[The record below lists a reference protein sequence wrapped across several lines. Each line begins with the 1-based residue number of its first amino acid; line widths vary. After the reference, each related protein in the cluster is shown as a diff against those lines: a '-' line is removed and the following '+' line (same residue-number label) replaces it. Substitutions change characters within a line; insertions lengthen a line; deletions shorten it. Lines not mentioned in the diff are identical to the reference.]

1 MRIMKKSNALRRA
14 NLLMM
19 VMGLSGIAMAG
30 NPLTEG
36 TPEMEGN
43 ATNNSVKAHR
53 ILVMAIQDNVTSNYF
68 VTDMLAE
75 NTQMQSDSV
84 CYIYNKVI
92 EDNLAQ
98 MAQKSKFPYTFVN
111 ENSIQGCN
119 ELLEDIKTTG
129 EAEKQSSDLAFV
141 NGKELKGMLDK
152 AGADYLLLLDS
163 HYLKYQEE
171 PFKTIFHYVNY
182 SLYDANKNKLGQ
194 GSNYFTSINPQS
206 EQQMLKSSKKS
217 TAKMLEDLESK
228 LKK

>member
-1 MRIMKKSNALRRA
+1 MRKGGLV
-14 NLLMM
+14 LMA
-19 VMGLSGIAMAG
+19 MGICATTWA
-30 NPLTEG
+30 G
-36 TPEMEGN
+36 TPELEGN
-43 ATNNSVKAHR
+43 VTSNNSVKPHR
-53 ILVMAIQDNVTSNYF
+53 ILVMGMQDNVKSNYF

-75 NTQMQSDSV
+75 NTHIQEDSV

-98 MAQKSKFPYTFVN
+98 MAQKTKSPYTFVYGKDVQDN
-111 ENSIQGCN
+111 NQ
-119 ELLEDIKTTG
+119 ELLEDIQTTG
-129 EAEKQSSDLAFV
+129 EGENQSSDLAFV
-141 NGKELKGMLDK
+141 NSNKLKGMLEQ

-182 SLYDANKNKLGQ
+182 SLYDANKKKLGQ
-194 GSNYFTSINPQS
+194 GSNYFTSINPQT
-206 EQQMLKSSKKS
+206 EQQMIKSSKKS

>member
-1 MRIMKKSNALRRA
+1 MRRMKKSNVIRKGGLF
-14 NLLMM
+14 MM
-19 VMGLSGIAMAG
+19 TMSLCGTTLA
-30 NPLTEG
+30 G
-36 TPEMEGN
+36 TPKLEGN
-43 ATNNSVKAHR
+43 ATSSNSVKPHR
-53 ILVMAIQDNVTSNYF
+53 ILVIGMLDNVKSNYF

-75 NTQMQSDSV
+75 NTHIQEDSV

-98 MAQKSKFPYTFVN
+98 MAQKTKSPYTFVYGKDVQDN
-111 ENSIQGCN
+111 NQ
-119 ELLEDIKTTG
+119 ELLDDIQTTG
-129 EAEKQSSDLAFV
+129 EAENQSSDLAFV
-141 NGKELKGMLDK
+141 NSNKLKGMLEQ

-182 SLYDANKNKLGQ
+182 SLYDANKKKLGQ
-194 GSNYFTSINPQS
+194 GSNYFTSINPQT
-206 EQQMLKSSKKS
+206 EQQMIKSSKKS

>member
-1 MRIMKKSNALRRA
+1 MKKSNVIRKGGLF
-14 NLLMM
+14 MM
-19 VMGLSGIAMAG
+19 TMSLCGTTLA
-30 NPLTEG
+30 G
-36 TPEMEGN
+36 TPKLEGN
-43 ATNNSVKAHR
+43 ATSSNSVKPHR
-53 ILVMAIQDNVTSNYF
+53 ILVIGMLDNVKSNYF

-75 NTQMQSDSV
+75 NTHIQEDSV

-98 MAQKSKFPYTFVN
+98 MAQKTKSPYTFVYGKDVQDN
-111 ENSIQGCN
+111 NQ
-119 ELLEDIKTTG
+119 ELLDDIQTTG
-129 EAEKQSSDLAFV
+129 EAENQSSDLAFV
-141 NGKELKGMLDK
+141 NSNKLKGMLEQ

-182 SLYDANKNKLGQ
+182 SLYDANKKKLGQ
-194 GSNYFTSINPQS
+194 GSNYFTSINPQT
-206 EQQMLKSSKKS
+206 EQQMIKSSKKS

>member
-1 MRIMKKSNALRRA
+1 MRRMKKSNVIRKGGLF
-14 NLLMM
+14 MM
-19 VMGLSGIAMAG
+19 TMSLCGTTLA
-30 NPLTEG
+30 G
-36 TPEMEGN
+36 TPELEGN
-43 ATNNSVKAHR
+43 ATSRNSVKPHR
-53 ILVMAIQDNVTSNYF
+53 ILVIGMQNNVKSNYF

-75 NTQMQSDSV
+75 NTHIQEDSV

-98 MAQKSKFPYTFVN
+98 MAQKTKSPYTFVYGKDVQDN
-111 ENSIQGCN
+111 NQ
-119 ELLEDIKTTG
+119 ELLDDIQTIG
-129 EAEKQSSDLAFV
+129 EAENQSSDLAFV
-141 NGKELKGMLDK
+141 NSNKLKGMLEQ

-182 SLYDANKNKLGQ
+182 SLYDANKKKLGQ
-194 GSNYFTSINPQS
+194 GSNYFTSINPQT
-206 EQQMLKSSKKS
+206 EQQMIKSSKKS

>member
-1 MRIMKKSNALRRA
+1 MRRMKKSNVIRKGGLF
-14 NLLMM
+14 MM
-19 VMGLSGIAMAG
+19 TMSLCGTTLA
-30 NPLTEG
+30 G
-36 TPEMEGN
+36 TPELEGN
-43 ATNNSVKAHR
+43 ASNSVKPHR
-53 ILVMAIQDNVTSNYF
+53 ILVIGMQDNVKSNYF

-75 NTQMQSDSV
+75 NTHIQEDSV

-98 MAQKSKFPYTFVN
+98 MAQKTKSPYTFVYGKDVQDN
-111 ENSIQGCN
+111 NQ
-119 ELLEDIKTTG
+119 ELLDDIQTIG
-129 EAEKQSSDLAFV
+129 EAENQSSDLAFV
-141 NGKELKGMLDK
+141 NSNKLKGMLEQ

-182 SLYDANKNKLGQ
+182 SLYDANKKKLGQ
-194 GSNYFTSINPQS
+194 GSNYFTSINPQT
-206 EQQMLKSSKKS
+206 EQQMIKSSKKS

>member
-1 MRIMKKSNALRRA
+1 MIRMKKSNVIKKGG
-14 NLLMM
+14 LLMM
-19 VMGLSGIAMAG
+19 TMGICGTTLA
-30 NPLTEG
+30 G
-36 TPEMEGN
+36 TPELEGN
-43 ATNNSVKAHR
+43 ATSNNSVKPHR
-53 ILVMAIQDNVTSNYF
+53 ILVMGMQDNVKSNYF

-75 NTQMQSDSV
+75 NTHIQEDSV

-98 MAQKSKFPYTFVN
+98 MAQKTKSPYTFVYGKDVQ
-111 ENSIQGCN
+111 ENNQ
-119 ELLEDIKTTG
+119 ELLEDIQTTG
-129 EAEKQSSDLAFV
+129 EGENLSSDLAFV
-141 NGKELKGMLDK
+141 NSNKLKGMLEQ

-182 SLYDANKNKLGQ
+182 SLYDANKKKLGQ
-194 GSNYFTSINPQS
+194 GSNYFTSINPQT
-206 EQQMLKSSKKS
+206 EQQMIKSSKKS

>member
-1 MRIMKKSNALRRA
+1 MRRMKKSNVIRKGGLF
-14 NLLMM
+14 MM
-19 VMGLSGIAMAG
+19 TMSLCGTTLA
-30 NPLTEG
+30 G
-36 TPEMEGN
+36 TPELEGN
-43 ATNNSVKAHR
+43 ATSSNSVKPHR
-53 ILVMAIQDNVTSNYF
+53 ILVIGMLDNVKSNYF

-75 NTQMQSDSV
+75 NTHIQEDSV

-98 MAQKSKFPYTFVN
+98 MAQKTKSPYTFVYGKDVQDN
-111 ENSIQGCN
+111 NQ
-119 ELLEDIKTTG
+119 ELLDDIQTTG
-129 EAEKQSSDLAFV
+129 EAENQSSDLAFV
-141 NGKELKGMLDK
+141 NSNKLKGMLEQ

-182 SLYDANKNKLGQ
+182 SLYDANKKKLGQ
-194 GSNYFTSINPQS
+194 GSNYFTSINPQT
-206 EQQMLKSSKKS
+206 EQQMIKSSKKS

>member
-1 MRIMKKSNALRRA
+1 
-14 NLLMM
+14 MM
-19 VMGLSGIAMAG
+19 TMSLCGTTLA
-30 NPLTEG
+30 G
-36 TPEMEGN
+36 TPELEGN
-43 ATNNSVKAHR
+43 ATSSNSVKPHR
-53 ILVMAIQDNVTSNYF
+53 ILVIGMQNNVKSNYF

-75 NTQMQSDSV
+75 DTHIQEDSV

-98 MAQKSKFPYTFVN
+98 MAQKTKSPYTFVYGKDVQDN
-111 ENSIQGCN
+111 NQ
-119 ELLEDIKTTG
+119 ELLDDIQTTG
-129 EAEKQSSDLAFV
+129 EAENQSSDLAFV
-141 NGKELKGMLDK
+141 NSNKLKGMLEQ

-182 SLYDANKNKLGQ
+182 SLYDANKKKLGQ
-194 GSNYFTSINPQS
+194 GSNYFTSINPQT
-206 EQQMLKSSKKS
+206 EQQMIKSSKKS

>member
-1 MRIMKKSNALRRA
+1 MKKSNVIKKGG
-14 NLLMM
+14 LLMM
-19 VMGLSGIAMAG
+19 TIGICGTTLAG
-30 NPLTEG
+30 P
-36 TPEMEGN
+36 PELEGN
-43 ATNNSVKAHR
+43 ATSNNSVKPHR
-53 ILVMAIQDNVTSNYF
+53 ILVMGMQDNVKSNYF

-75 NTQMQSDSV
+75 NTHIQEDSV

-98 MAQKSKFPYTFVN
+98 MAQKTKSPYTFVYGKDVQDN
-111 ENSIQGCN
+111 NQ
-119 ELLEDIKTTG
+119 ELLENIQTTG
-129 EAEKQSSDLAFV
+129 EGENQSSDLAFV
-141 NGKELKGMLDK
+141 NSNKLKGMLEQ

-182 SLYDANKNKLGQ
+182 SLYDANKKKLGQ
-194 GSNYFTSINPQS
+194 GSNYFTSINPQT
-206 EQQMLKSSKKS
+206 EQQMIKSSKKS